1 VHLYCEKLP
10 GWSAPSDAFVTLFA
24 SETHA
29 FWLDRESSTDDR
41 FSVIGSGV
49 PAGVSQLEK
58 IADELDVP
66 FAFRP
71 GLVGVIDYE
80 GGHHFITS
88 DRAIVFDHDDRS
100 IWFVGRFATREAF
113 DHWHRSALL
122 RLALVGGET
131 GLYQMQNGAWNLGTA
146 TARDSRS
153 DYIANIEKAQEHI
166 AAGDVYQ
173 LCLTNR
179 IEILGDVDPL
189 AVFLRL
195 RELNPTP
202 YAAYLRLGGRAIACT
217 SPEQF
222 LRVSSTGRVS
232 TKPIKGTR
240 KRSEDAVEDA
250 ALAKE
255 LAADPKER
263 AENLMIVDLM
273 RNDIGK
279 VCAPGT
285 VEVEKLFD
293 VETYKTVHQLVSTV
307 TGQLLSDASAL
318 DAVLA
323 AFPGGSMTGAPKQRA
338 MEIITELEKSSRG
351 FYSGVLGYLGA
362 DGSADFGMVIRA
374 IAFDES
380 GLSIGVGGGITS
392 DSTPAAE
399 FEEIRLKAGALLA
412 AVKVG
417 EPATW

>member
-1 VHLYCEKLP
+1 
-10 GWSAPSDAFVTLFA
+10 
-24 SETHA
+24 
-29 FWLDRESSTDDR
+29 
-41 FSVIGSGV
+41 
-49 PAGVSQLEK
+49 
-58 IADELDVP
+58 
-66 FAFRP
+66 
-71 GLVGVIDYE
+71 
-80 GGHHFITS
+80 
-88 DRAIVFDHDDRS
+88 
-100 IWFVGRFATREAF
+100 
-113 DHWHRSALL
+113 
-122 RLALVGGET
+122 
-131 GLYQMQNGAWNLGTA
+131 
-146 TARDSRS
+146 
-153 DYIANIEKAQEHI
+153 
-166 AAGDVYQ
+166 
-173 LCLTNR
+173 
-179 IEILGDVDPL
+179 
-189 AVFLRL
+189 
-195 RELNPTP
+195 
-202 YAAYLRLGGRAIACT
+202 
-217 SPEQF
+217 
-222 LRVSSTGRVS
+222 
-232 TKPIKGTR
+232 
-240 KRSEDAVEDA
+240 
-250 ALAKE
+250 
-255 LAADPKER
+255 
-263 AENLMIVDLM
+263 MIVDLM

-338 MEIITELEKSSRG
+338 IEIITELEKSPRG

-392 DSTPAAE
+392 DSTPEAE